1 MNEFALQEAF
11 QNIANYIKT
20 RKAKMDQ
27 VDSHLNKIDQKI
39 VEVNEMIQNYIDISV
54 VSDTLDIQ
62 INK

>member
-27 VDSHLNKIDQKI
+27 VDSQLKKIDQKI